1 MSKTILNTFKR
12 NFYLESFL
20 LSYVFVE
27 TDIERKLKDCQ
38 QQQEQEQQQQQQKQ
52 QILSFLAFFPFKSLS
67 FECIN
72 NQDNDND
79 NNNNNN
85 NNNNNTF
92 LLSFVPQNFSS
103 RFFLIN

>member
-1 MSKTILNTFKR
+1 M
-12 NFYLESFL
+12 
-20 LSYVFVE
+20 LSNVFVE
-27 TDIERKLKDCQ
+27 TDIERNLKDCLQ
-38 QQQEQEQQQQQQKQ
+38 QQLQQQM
-52 QILSFLAFFPFKSLS
+52 LSFLAFFPFKSLS

-85 NNNNNTF
+85 NTF

-103 RFFLIN
+103 IFFLINCDQKNFVFSKSFKQDSTL